1 MKKTLLATVV
11 AILLSSPTMAQ
22 NYGFEDGN
30 LSGWTVGG
38 DTGPT
43 PTTGTVNGFT
53 GTVNNITQQGMGVK
67 LLNGPIA
74 FQAQAYGAM
83 GTPGTDYYQP
93 AVTAKTWVFSP
104 YGNYMVGLQ
113 PNQGQSAAAF
123 TALGL
128 QNTDIGVQDN
138 SIVGTNKWTPG
149 SINYTVQ
156 AQKDLAG
163 YGNTGI
169 TTAAWIYRDV
179 AMTPGTSLKFGWNY
193 VGTDY
198 VPFNDGSIA
207 TLVNTT
213 DPTILGTVN
222 NYNARYALL
231 GFTNPKTGDYSAG
244 TFGSTGWQIA
254 VFDVTTAG
262 TYKLGFAS
270 FNLGDTALSPL
281 LLVDEWQGSTVT
293 CATGT
298 CTTFG
303 VVAPNNST
311 APTADSA
318 GGSGSGGSSSGGG
331 SSTPTTV
338 NDITATTTTSTLGT
352 TPVFN
357 GGTVTIADGD
367 VIAKNFGI
375 TNAGGTVN
383 TGAGLVGEITG
394 VISNDGASTTGQL
407 TVDGSGTLK
416 LNNAN
421 TYTGPTVV
429 NNGAFLV
436 LLNGNAVA
444 YSTSVTNN
452 GGINITGAGN
462 STAISGN
469 YTQGS
474 NGGLIATLTP
484 TGATQLNVTGQAN
497 LAGTY
502 TLHANQGPYAY
513 GKYTLITASGVT
525 GQFDTFA
532 TNLDSAYGNYLKYS
546 GNDVKLYV
554 TPSASAT
561 QVSIDTTSAN
571 LSNAIN
577 LQSSAV
583 TNALGN
589 DCAVFGETGSCVSVN
604 VGQSKA
610 GTGDLFNGGVTVGK
624 KINDNWRA
632 GIVTNAPFSNPT
644 IGNVSQTSNPAYGM
658 FATWTKDKLS
668 VQGSAAV
675 NQGDLTITRN
685 GPETGVGKSSVDNKA
700 VQLRASYDIPVN
712 DTVTVTPYTGVRYM
726 ESNYSGY
733 TETGPA
739 FPLTVNNTKRTST
752 SILAG
757 VTVAKQLTEKLNGNV
772 SAGIIQ
778 NLTGRS
784 ATFTGTSE
792 IAGLST
798 FSNTIPSNGS
808 TNPTVGAGLSYSV
821 DKNTKIGANVGWQAS
836 GSNADISSIGISLTR
851 GF

>member
-1 MKKTLLATVV
+1 MKKQLIATIV
-11 AILLSSPTMAQ
+11 AAMLSTSAMAQ
-22 NYGFEDGN
+22 NYGFEDGT
-30 LSGWTVGG
+30 LTGWTVGG
-38 DTGPT
+38 DTGAT
-43 PTTGTVNGFT
+43 PTTGTVTGFT

-74 FQAQAYGAM
+74 FQAQSYNAV

-104 YGNYMVGLQ
+104 YGSYMVGLQ

-128 QNTDIGVQDN
+128 TTTSVDA
-138 SIVGTNKWTPG
+138 
-149 SINYTVQ
+149 INQTILT
-156 AQKDLAG
+156 QKNAAG
-163 YGNTGI
+163 YGMTGI
-169 TTAAWIYRDV
+169 TTAAWIHRDI
-179 AMTPGTSLKFGWNY
+179 AMTPGTTVKFGWNY
-193 VGTDY
+193 IGTDY

-207 TLVNTT
+207 SLVNTT
-213 DPTILGTVN
+213 DNTILGTVN
-222 NYNARYALL
+222 NYNAQYALL

-244 TFGSTGWQIA
+244 TFGSTGWQVAI
-254 VFDVTTAG
+254 FDVATAG

-270 FNLGDTALSPL
+270 FNLGDTSLSPL
-281 LLVDEWQGSTVT
+281 LLVDEWQGATVT
-293 CATGT
+293 CTTGT

-311 APTADSA
+311 APVSDPIPTTPTDP
-318 GGSGSGGSSSGGG
+318 
-331 SSTPTTV
+331 TTPTVPTPPTTV
-338 NDITATTTTSTLGT
+338 NDITSTTTTADLGT

-357 GGTVTIADGD
+357 GGTVSLVDGD

-394 VISNDGASTTGQL
+394 VISNDGASTTGTL
-407 TVDGSGTLK
+407 TVDGTGTLK

-421 TYTGPTVV
+421 TYTGPTVI

-444 YSTSVTNN
+444 QSSSITNN
-452 GGINITGAGN
+452 GGINITGAGS
-462 STAISGN
+462 STAVSGN

-474 NGGLIATLTP
+474 NGGLIASLTP
-484 TGATQLNVTGQAN
+484 TGATQLNVAGQAN

-513 GKYTLITASGVT
+513 GKYTLITGNGVV

-546 GNDVKLYV
+546 DNDVKLYV
-554 TPSASAT
+554 TPNASTT
-561 QVSIDTTSAN
+561 QASIDATSAN

-577 LQSSAV
+577 LQSNAV

-589 DCAVFGETGSCVSVN
+589 DCAVFGETGACVGVN
-604 VGQSKA
+604 IGQTKA
-610 GTGDLFNGGVTVGK
+610 STGDLFNGGVTLGK

-632 GIVTNAPFSNPT
+632 GVVTNAPFNNPT
-644 IGNVSQTSNPAYGM
+644 IGNVSQTSNPAYGA
-658 FATWTKDKLS
+658 FATWTKDQLS
-668 VQGSAAV
+668 VQGSAAF

-685 GPETGVGKSSVDNKA
+685 GPETGVGKSTVSNNA
-700 VQLRASYDIPVN
+700 YQLKGSYSIPV
-712 DTVTVTPYTGVRYM
+712 DETVTVTPYIGVRYT
-726 ESNYSGY
+726 ESNYGGY
-733 TETGPA
+733 TETGPV
-739 FPLTVNNTKRTST
+739 FPLTVDSTKRTST

-757 VTVAKQLTEKLNGNV
+757 ATVTKQIDEKLSGNV
-772 SAGIIQ
+772 SLGLTQ
-778 NLTGRS
+778 NLSGQS
-784 ATFTGTSE
+784 ATFKGTSE
-792 IAGLST
+792 IAGLTT
-798 FSNTIPSNGS
+798 FNNAIPSNGK
-808 TNPTVGAGLSYSV
+808 TNPSIGAGLSYSI
-821 DKNTKIGANVGWQAS
+821 DKDTKVGANIGWQAK
-836 GSNADISSIGISLTR
+836 GSNADITSIGISLTK

>member
-1 MKKTLLATVV
+1 MKKKLLATVV
-11 AILLSSPTMAQ
+11 AILLSSPVMAQ

-38 DTGPT
+38 DTGAT
-43 PTTGTVNGFT
+43 PTTGTVTGFT

-93 AVTAKTWVFSP
+93 TVTAKTWVFSP

-113 PNQGQSAAAF
+113 PNQGQSSAAF

-128 QNTDIGVQDN
+128 TSASVAA
-138 SIVGTNKWTPG
+138 
-149 SINYTVQ
+149 INQTILT
-156 AQKDLAG
+156 QKNAAG
-163 YGNTGI
+163 YGMTGI
-169 TTAAWIYRDV
+169 TTAAWIHRDV

-193 VGTDY
+193 IGTDY

-207 TLVNTT
+207 SLVHTT
-213 DPTILGTVN
+213 DNTVLGTVN
-222 NYNARYALL
+222 NYNAQYALL

-254 VFDVTTAG
+254 VFDVNTAG

-281 LLVDEWQGSTVT
+281 LLIDEWQGATVT
-293 CATGT
+293 CVTGT

-303 VVAPNNST
+303 AVVPNNST
-311 APTADSA
+311 APTADAA
-318 GGSGSGGSSSGGG
+318 GGSGSGGGG
-331 SSTPTTV
+331 SVTPPAPTTV
-338 NDITATTTTSTLGT
+338 NDVTGTTTTANLGT

-367 VIAKNFGI
+367 VITKNFGV

-436 LLNGNAVA
+436 LLNGNAIA
-444 YSTSVTNN
+444 QSASVTNN
-452 GGINITGAGN
+452 GGLNITGAGS
-462 STAISGN
+462 STVISGN

-474 NGGLIATLTP
+474 NGGLITTLTP
-484 TGATQLNVTGQAN
+484 TGATQLNIAGQAN

-513 GKYTLITASGVT
+513 GKYTLITANGVI

-546 GNDVKLYV
+546 GSDVKLYI

-561 QVSIDTTSAN
+561 QASIDATSAN
-571 LSNAIN
+571 LANAIN

-589 DCAVFGETGSCVSVN
+589 DCAVFGETGACVSVN
-604 VGQSKA
+604 VGTNKA
-610 GTGDLFNGGVTVGK
+610 STGDLFNGGVTVGK

-632 GIVTNAPFSNPT
+632 GIVTNTPFNNPT
-644 IGNVSQTSNPAYGM
+644 IGNVSQTSNPAYGV
-658 FATWTKDKLS
+658 FATWTKDQLS
-668 VQGSAAV
+668 VQGSAAF

-700 VQLRASYDIPVN
+700 YQLRATYAMPIN
-712 DTVTVTPYTGVRYM
+712 ETVTVTPYAGVRHV
-726 ESNYSGY
+726 ESNYGGY
-733 TETGPA
+733 TETGPV
-739 FPLTVNNTKRTST
+739 FPLTVDSTKRTAT
-752 SILAG
+752 SVLAG
-757 VTVAKQLTEKLNGNV
+757 ATVTKQINEKLSGNV
-772 SAGIIQ
+772 SLGITQ
-778 NLTGRS
+778 NLSGQS
-784 ATFTGTSE
+784 ATFKGTSE
-792 IAGLST
+792 IASLST

-808 TNPTVGAGLSYSV
+808 INPSIGAGLNYSI
-821 DKNTKIGANVGWQAS
+821 DKTTIVGANIGWQTKGA
-836 GSNADISSIGISLTR
+836 NADIKSIGVSLTK

>member
-1 MKKTLLATVV
+1 MFLKKTLLATTV
-11 AILLSSPTMAQ
+11 AILLSSPVMAQ

-30 LSGWTVGG
+30 LTGWTVGG
-38 DTGPT
+38 DTGAT

-74 FQAQAYGAM
+74 FQAGSHQAV

-93 AVTAKTWVFSP
+93 AVTPKTWVFSP
-104 YGNYMVGLQ
+104 YGTYMVGLQ

-123 TALGL
+123 TDLGL
-128 QNTDIGVQDN
+128 TSASVAA
-138 SIVGTNKWTPG
+138 
-149 SINYTVQ
+149 INQTILT
-156 AQKDLAG
+156 QKNAAG
-163 YGNTGI
+163 YGMTGI
-169 TTAAWIYRDV
+169 TTAAWIHRDV

-193 VGTDY
+193 IGTDY

-207 TLVNTT
+207 SLVHTT
-213 DPTILGTVN
+213 DNTILGTVN
-222 NYNARYALL
+222 NYNAQYALL

-293 CATGT
+293 CVSGT

-303 VVAPNNST
+303 AVTPNNST
-311 APTADSA
+311 APTADAA
-318 GGSGSGGSSSGGG
+318 GGSGSGGSSSGG
-331 SSTPTTV
+331 SAPTTV
-338 NDITATTTTSTLGT
+338 NDVTGTTTTANLGT

-367 VIAKNFGI
+367 VITKNFGV

-383 TGAGLVGEITG
+383 TGAGLVGEISG
-394 VISNDGASTTGQL
+394 VISNDGSSTTGTL

-421 TYTGPTVV
+421 TYTGPTVI

-444 YSTSVTNN
+444 QSASVTNN
-452 GGINITGAGN
+452 GGLNITGAGS
-462 STAISGN
+462 STVIGGN

-484 TGATQLNVTGQAN
+484 TGATQLNVAGQAN

-513 GKYTLITASGVT
+513 GKYTLITGNGVV

-546 GNDVKLYV
+546 GSDVKLYI
-554 TPSASAT
+554 TPSAAAT
-561 QVSIDTTSAN
+561 QASIDSTSAN
-571 LSNAIN
+571 LANAIN
-577 LQSSAV
+577 LQANAV

-589 DCAVFGETGSCVSVN
+589 DCAVFGDTGSCVSVN
-604 VGQSKA
+604 VGQTKA
-610 GTGDLFNGGVTVGK
+610 STGDLFNGGITVGK

-632 GIVTNAPFSNPT
+632 GVMTNAPFSSPT
-644 IGNVSQTSNPAYGM
+644 IGNVAQTSSPAYGV
-658 FATWTKDKLS
+658 FATWTKDQLS
-668 VQGSAAV
+668 IQGSAAV
-675 NQGDLTITRN
+675 NQGTLTVNRQ
-685 GPETGVGKSSVDNKA
+685 GPESGVGKSSVDNKA
-700 VQLRASYDIPVN
+700 YQLKGSYSIPVN
-712 DTVTVTPYTGVRYM
+712 ETVTVTPYVGVRHI
-726 ESNYSGY
+726 ESNYGGY
-733 TETGPA
+733 TETGPV
-739 FPLTVNNTKRTST
+739 FPLTVDSTKRTST
-752 SILAG
+752 SVIAG
-757 VTVAKQLTEKLNGNV
+757 ATVSKQIDEKLSGNV
-772 SAGIIQ
+772 AVSITQ
-778 NLTGRS
+778 NLSGQS
-784 ATFTGTSE
+784 ATFKGTSE

-798 FSNTIPSNGS
+798 FNNSIPSNGK
-808 TNPTVGAGLSYSV
+808 TNPSIGAGLSYSI
-821 DKNTKIGANVGWQAS
+821 DKTTKIGANIGWQAK
-836 GSNADISSIGISLTR
+836 GSNADITSVGISLTK

>member
-1 MKKTLLATVV
+1 MKFKRNLLAIAMAGLFATS
-11 AILLSSPTMAQ
+11 AIAQ
-22 NYGFEDGN
+22 NYGFEDGT
-30 LSGWTVGG
+30 LSGWTIGG
-38 DTGPT
+38 DTGAT
-43 PTTGTVNGFT
+43 PTTGTVTGFT

-74 FQAQAYGAM
+74 FQAQSHGAV
-83 GTPGTDYYQP
+83 GTPGSDYYQP
-93 AVTAKTWVFSP
+93 AVTPKTWVFSP

-128 QNTDIGVQDN
+128 T
-138 SIVGTNKWTPG
+138 STSVGE
-149 SINYTVQ
+149 INATIL
-156 AQKDLAG
+156 AQKNAAG
-163 YGNTGI
+163 YGMTGI
-169 TTAAWIYRDV
+169 TTAAWIHRDV

-193 VGTDY
+193 IGTDY

-207 TLVNTT
+207 SLVHTSDN
-213 DPTILGTVN
+213 TILGTVN
-222 NYNARYALL
+222 NYNAQYALL

-281 LLVDEWQGSTVT
+281 LLVDEWQGNTVT
-293 CATGT
+293 CVSGT

-303 VVAPNNST
+303 AVTPNNST
-311 APTADSA
+311 APTADAA
-318 GGSGSGGSSSGGG
+318 GGSGGGGSGGG
-331 SSTPTTV
+331 GSTPTTV
-338 NDITATTTTSTLGT
+338 NDITGTTTTANLGT
-352 TPVFN
+352 TPIFN
-357 GGTVTIADGD
+357 GGTITIADGD
-367 VIAKNFGI
+367 VINKNFGI

-383 TGAGLVGEITG
+383 TGAGLVGEISG
-394 VISNDGASTTGQL
+394 VIGNDGSSTTGTL
-407 TVDGSGTLK
+407 TVDGTGTLK

-444 YSTSVTNN
+444 QSASVTNN
-452 GGINITGAGN
+452 GGINITGAGS
-462 STAISGN
+462 STVIGGN

-474 NGGLIATLTP
+474 NGGLIATLAP
-484 TGATQLNVTGQAN
+484 TGATQLNVAGEAN

-513 GKYTLITASGVT
+513 GKYTLITGNGVV

-546 GNDVKLYV
+546 ADKVQLYV
-554 TPSASAT
+554 TPNAAAT
-561 QVSIDTTSAN
+561 QASIDATSAN
-571 LSNAIN
+571 LANAIN
-577 LQSSAV
+577 LQSNAV

-589 DCAVFGETGSCVSVN
+589 DCAVFGESGACVAVN
-604 VGQSKA
+604 IGQNKVS
-610 GTGDLFNGGVTVGK
+610 TGDLVNGGITIAK

-632 GIVTNAPFSNPT
+632 GIITNAPFNNPT
-644 IGNVSQTSNPAYGM
+644 IGNVGQNSSPAYGV
-658 FATWTKDKLS
+658 FATWTKDQLS
-668 VQGSAAV
+668 VQGSAAF
-675 NQGDLTITRN
+675 NQGDLTVTRN

-700 VQLRASYDIPVN
+700 YQLRATYAIPVN
-712 DTVTVTPYTGVRYM
+712 ETVTVTPYAGVRYV
-726 ESNYSGY
+726 ESNYGGY
-733 TETGPA
+733 TETGPV
-739 FPLTVNNTKRTST
+739 FPLTVDSTKRIST
-752 SILAG
+752 SALAG

-772 SAGIIQ
+772 SVGVTQ
-778 NLTGRS
+778 NLSGQS
-784 ATFTGTSE
+784 ATFKGTSE

-798 FSNTIPSNGS
+798 FNNSIPSNGS
-808 TNPTVGAGLSYSV
+808 VNPSIGAGLSYSI
-821 DKNTKIGANVGWQAS
+821 DKTTKVGANIGWQAK
-836 GSNADISSIGISLTR
+836 GSNADITTVGISLTK

>member
-1 MKKTLLATVV
+1 MKKTLIATLV
-11 AILLSSPTMAQ
+11 AMVLSSPLLASE

-30 LSGWTVGG
+30 LSGWTIGG
-38 DTGPT
+38 DAGAT
-43 PTTGTVNGFT
+43 PTTGTVTGFT

-74 FQAQAYGAM
+74 FQAQSHGAV

-93 AVTAKTWVFSP
+93 AVTPKTWVFSP

-113 PNQGQSAAAF
+113 PNAGQSAAAF

-128 QNTDIGVQDN
+128 T
-138 SIVGTNKWTPG
+138 STSVGA
-149 SINYTVQ
+149 INATIL
-156 AQKDLAG
+156 AQKNAAG
-163 YGNTGI
+163 YGMTGI
-169 TTAAWIYRDV
+169 TTAAWIHRDI
-179 AMTPGTSLKFGWNY
+179 AMTPGTTVKFGWNY
-193 VGTDY
+193 IGTDY

-207 TLVNTT
+207 SLVHTT
-213 DPTILGTVN
+213 DNTILGTVN
-222 NYNARYALL
+222 NYNAQYALL

-244 TFGSTGWQIA
+244 TFGSTGWQVAI
-254 VFDVTTAG
+254 FDVATAG

-281 LLVDEWQGSTVT
+281 LLVDEWQGTTNT
-293 CATGT
+293 CVSGT
-298 CTTFG
+298 CTVFG

-311 APTADSA
+311 APVADPIP
-318 GGSGSGGSSSGGG
+318 
-331 SSTPTTV
+331 TPPTDPTPTPPTTV
-338 NDITATTTTSTLGT
+338 NDVTGTTTTANLGT

-357 GGTVTIADGD
+357 GGTVSIVDGD
-367 VIAKNFGI
+367 VIAKNFGV

-394 VISNDGASTTGQL
+394 VISNYGASTTGTL
-407 TVDGSGTLK
+407 TVDGTGTLK

-421 TYTGPTVV
+421 TYTGPTVI

-444 YSTSVTNN
+444 QSASVTNN
-452 GGINITGAGN
+452 GGINITGAGS

-474 NGGLIATLTP
+474 NGGLIATLAP
-484 TGATQLNVTGQAN
+484 TGATQLNVAGQAN

-513 GKYTLITASGVT
+513 GKYTLITANSVT

-546 GNDVKLYV
+546 GSDVKLYV

-561 QVSIDTTSAN
+561 QASIDATSAN
-571 LSNAIN
+571 LANAIN
-577 LQSSAV
+577 LQSNAV

-589 DCAVFGETGSCVSVN
+589 DCAVFGETGACVGIN
-604 VGQSKA
+604 VGQTKA
-610 GTGDLFNGGVTVGK
+610 STGDLFNGGVTLGK

-632 GIVTNAPFSNPT
+632 GVVTNAPFNSPT
-644 IGNVSQTSNPAYGM
+644 IGNVGQTSNPAYGV

-668 VQGSAAV
+668 VQGSAAF

-685 GPETGVGKSSVDNKA
+685 GPETGVGKSTVSNNA
-700 VQLRASYDIPVN
+700 YQLKGSYSIPV
-712 DTVTVTPYTGVRYM
+712 DETVTVTPYVGVRHT
-726 ESNYSGY
+726 ESNYGGY

-739 FPLTVNNTKRTST
+739 FPLTVDSTKRTST

-757 VTVAKQLTEKLNGNV
+757 ATVTKQINEKLSGNV
-772 SAGIIQ
+772 SVGLTQ
-778 NLTGRS
+778 NLSGQS
-784 ATFTGTSE
+784 ATFKGTSE
-792 IAGLST
+792 ISGLST
-798 FSNTIPSNGS
+798 FNNTIPSNGK
-808 TNPTVGAGLSYSV
+808 TNPSIGAGLSYSI
-821 DKNTKIGANVGWQAS
+821 DKTTKVGANIGWQAK
-836 GSNADISSIGISLTR
+836 GSNADITSIGISLTK

>member
-1 MKKTLLATVV
+1 MKQKLIATIV
-11 AILLSSPTMAQ
+11 AALLSTSALAQ

-38 DTGPT
+38 DTGAT
-43 PTTGTVNGFT
+43 PTTGTVTGFT

-74 FQAQAYGAM
+74 FQAQSHGAM

-93 AVTAKTWVFSP
+93 AVTPKTWVFSP

-128 QNTDIGVQDN
+128 TTTSV
-138 SIVGTNKWTPG
+138 SA
-149 SINYTVQ
+149 INATIL
-156 AQKDLAG
+156 AQKIAAG

-169 TTAAWIYRDV
+169 TTAAWIHRDI
-179 AMTPGTSLKFGWNY
+179 AMTPGTTVKFGWNY

-207 TLVNTT
+207 SLVHTT
-213 DPTILGTVN
+213 DNTILGTVN
-222 NYNARYALL
+222 NYNAQYALL

-244 TFGSTGWQIA
+244 TFGSTGWQ
-254 VFDVTTAG
+254 VSTFDVATAG

-270 FNLGDTALSPL
+270 FNLGDSSLSPL
-281 LLVDEWQGSTVT
+281 LLVDEWQGATVT
-293 CATGT
+293 CVTGT

-311 APTADSA
+311 APVADPTPIPPTPTPPTPDPTPTPPA
-318 GGSGSGGSSSGGG
+318 
-331 SSTPTTV
+331 PTTV
-338 NDITATTTTSTLGT
+338 NDVTGTTTTANLGT

-357 GGTVTIADGD
+357 GGTVSIVDGD

-394 VISNDGASTTGQL
+394 VISNDGTSTTGTL
-407 TVDGSGTLK
+407 TVDGTGILK

-444 YSTSVTNN
+444 QSANVTNN
-452 GGINITGAGN
+452 GGINITGAGS
-462 STAISGN
+462 STVIGGN

-474 NGGLIATLTP
+474 NGGLIATLAP
-484 TGATQLNVTGQAN
+484 TGATQLNVGGQAN

-513 GKYTLITASGVT
+513 GKYTLITANGVV

-554 TPSASAT
+554 TPGASAT
-561 QVSIDTTSAN
+561 QASIDATSAN

-577 LQSSAV
+577 LQSNAV

-589 DCAVFGETGSCVSVN
+589 DCAMFGETGACVSVN
-604 VGQSKA
+604 IGQTKA
-610 GTGDLFNGGVTVGK
+610 STGDLFNGGVTLGK

-632 GIVTNAPFSNPT
+632 GVVTNAPFNNPT
-644 IGNVSQTSNPAYGM
+644 IGNVSQTSNPAYGV
-658 FATWTKDKLS
+658 FATWTKDQLS
-668 VQGSAAV
+668 VQGSAAF

-685 GPETGVGKSSVDNKA
+685 GPETGVGKSTVSNNA
-700 VQLRASYDIPVN
+700 YQLKGSYSIPV
-712 DTVTVTPYTGVRYM
+712 DETVTVTPYIGVRHT
-726 ESNYSGY
+726 ESNYGGY
-733 TETGPA
+733 TETGPV
-739 FPLTVNNTKRTST
+739 FPLTVDSTKRTST

-757 VTVAKQLTEKLNGNV
+757 ATVTKQIDEKLSGNV
-772 SAGIIQ
+772 SLGLTQ
-778 NLTGRS
+778 NLSGQS
-784 ATFTGTSE
+784 ATFKGTSE
-792 IAGLST
+792 IAGLTT
-798 FSNTIPSNGS
+798 FNNAIPSNGK
-808 TNPTVGAGLSYSV
+808 TNPSIGAGLSYSI
-821 DKNTKIGANVGWQAS
+821 DKDTKVGANIGWQAK
-836 GSNADISSIGISLTR
+836 GSNADITSIGISLTK

>member
-1 MKKTLLATVV
+1 MKKKLIATIV
-11 AILLSSPTMAQ
+11 AALLSSSALAQ
-22 NYGFEDGN
+22 NYGFEDGT
-30 LSGWTVGG
+30 LTGWTVGG
-38 DTGPT
+38 DTGAT
-43 PTTGTVNGFT
+43 PTTGTVTGFT

-74 FQAQAYGAM
+74 FQAQSYNAV

-128 QNTDIGVQDN
+128 TTTSVDA
-138 SIVGTNKWTPG
+138 
-149 SINYTVQ
+149 INQTILT
-156 AQKDLAG
+156 QKNAAG
-163 YGNTGI
+163 YGMTGI
-169 TTAAWIYRDV
+169 TTAAWIHRDI
-179 AMTPGTSLKFGWNY
+179 AMTPGTTVKFGWNY
-193 VGTDY
+193 IGTDY

-207 TLVNTT
+207 SLVNTT
-213 DPTILGTVN
+213 DNTILGTVN
-222 NYNARYALL
+222 NYNAQYALL

-244 TFGSTGWQIA
+244 TFGSTGWQVAI
-254 VFDVTTAG
+254 FDVATAG

-270 FNLGDTALSPL
+270 FNLGDTSLSPL
-281 LLVDEWQGSTVT
+281 LLVDEWQGATVT
-293 CATGT
+293 CTTGT

-311 APTADSA
+311 APVSDPIPT
-318 GGSGSGGSSSGGG
+318 
-331 SSTPTTV
+331 TPTDPTPTPTPDPTPTV
-338 NDITATTTTSTLGT
+338 PTTINDITGATTTADLGT

-357 GGTVTIADGD
+357 GGTVSLVDGD

-375 TNAGGTVN
+375 TNAGGTIN

-394 VISNDGASTTGQL
+394 VISNDSASTTGQL
-407 TVDGSGTLK
+407 TVDGTGTLK

-444 YSTSVTNN
+444 QSASVTNN
-452 GGINITGAGN
+452 GGINITGASS

-469 YTQGS
+469 YIQAS
-474 NGGLIATLTP
+474 NGGLIASLTP
-484 TGATQLNVTGQAN
+484 TGATQLNVAGQAN

-513 GKYTLITASGVT
+513 GKYTLITANGVV

-532 TNLDSAYGNYLKYS
+532 TNLNSAYGNYLKYS

-561 QVSIDTTSAN
+561 QASIDATSAN

-577 LQSSAV
+577 LQSTAV

-589 DCAVFGETGSCVSVN
+589 DCAMFGESGACVSVN
-604 VGQSKA
+604 IGKTKA
-610 GTGDLFNGGVTVGK
+610 STGDLFNGGITVGK

-632 GIVTNAPFSNPT
+632 GVVTNSPFNNPT
-644 IGNVSQTSNPAYGM
+644 IGNVSQTSNPAYGV
-658 FATWTKDKLS
+658 FATWTKDQLS
-668 VQGSAAV
+668 VQGSAAF

-685 GPETGVGKSSVDNKA
+685 GPETGVGKSTVSNNA
-700 VQLRASYDIPVN
+700 YQLKGSYSIPVN
-712 DTVTVTPYTGVRYM
+712 ETVTVTPYVGVRHT
-726 ESNYSGY
+726 ESNYGGY
-733 TETGPA
+733 TETGPV
-739 FPLTVNNTKRTST
+739 FPLTVDGTKRTST

-757 VTVAKQLTEKLNGNV
+757 ATVTKQIDEKLSGNV
-772 SAGIIQ
+772 SLGLTQ
-778 NLTGRS
+778 NLSGQS
-784 ATFTGTSE
+784 ATFKGTSE
-792 IAGLST
+792 IAGLTT
-798 FSNTIPSNGS
+798 FNNAIPSNGS
-808 TNPTVGAGLSYSV
+808 VNPSIGAGLSYSI
-821 DKNTKIGANVGWQAS
+821 DKTTKVGANIGWQAK
-836 GSNADISSIGISLTR
+836 GSNADITSIGISLTK

>member
-1 MKKTLLATVV
+1 MFLKKTLLATTV
-11 AILLSSPTMAQ
+11 AILLSSPVMAQ

-30 LSGWTVGG
+30 LTGWTIGG
-38 DTGPT
+38 DTGAT
-43 PTTGTVNGFT
+43 PTTGTVTGFT

-74 FQAQAYGAM
+74 FQAGSHGAM
-83 GTPGTDYYQP
+83 GTPGSDYYQP

-113 PNQGQSAAAF
+113 PNAGQSSAAF

-128 QNTDIGVQDN
+128 TSTSV
-138 SIVGTNKWTPG
+138 SA
-149 SINYTVQ
+149 INATIL
-156 AQKDLAG
+156 AQKNAAG
-163 YGNTGI
+163 YGMTGI
-169 TTAAWIYRDV
+169 TTAAWIHRDV

-193 VGTDY
+193 IGTDY

-207 TLVNTT
+207 SLVHTSDN
-213 DPTILGTVN
+213 TILGTVN
-222 NYNARYALL
+222 NYNAQYALL

-281 LLVDEWQGSTVT
+281 LLVDEWQGNTVT
-293 CATGT
+293 CVSGT

-303 VVAPNNST
+303 AVTPNNST
-311 APTADSA
+311 APTADAA
-318 GGSGSGGSSSGGG
+318 GGSGGGGSGGSV
-331 SSTPTTV
+331 STPTTV
-338 NDITATTTTSTLGT
+338 NDITGTTTTANLGT
-352 TPVFN
+352 TPIFN
-357 GGTVTIADGD
+357 GGTITIADGD
-367 VIAKNFGI
+367 VINKNFGI

-383 TGAGLVGEITG
+383 TGAGLVGEISG
-394 VISNDGASTTGQL
+394 VISNDGSSTTGTL
-407 TVDGSGTLK
+407 TVDGTGTLK

-444 YSTSVTNN
+444 QSASVTNN
-452 GGINITGAGN
+452 GGINITGAG
-462 STAISGN
+462 SSIAIGGN

-484 TGATQLNVTGQAN
+484 TGATQLNVSGQAN

-513 GKYTLITASGVT
+513 GKYTLITANGVT

-532 TNLDSAYGNYLKYS
+532 TNLDPVYGNYLKYS
-546 GNDVKLYV
+546 ADKVQMYI
-554 TPSASAT
+554 TPNAAAT
-561 QVSIDTTSAN
+561 QSSIDATSAN
-571 LSNAIN
+571 LANAIN
-577 LQSSAV
+577 LQSNAV

-589 DCAVFGETGSCVSVN
+589 DCAVFGETGACVSVN
-604 VGQSKA
+604 VGQTKA
-610 GTGDLFNGGVTVGK
+610 STGDLFNGGVTVGK

-632 GIVTNAPFSNPT
+632 GVMTNTPFSSPT
-644 IGNVSQTSNPAYGM
+644 IGNVSQTSSPAYGV
-658 FATWTKDKLS
+658 FATWTKDQLS
-668 VQGSAAV
+668 VQGSAAF
-675 NQGDLTITRN
+675 NQGDLTVTRN
-685 GPETGVGKSSVDNKA
+685 GPETGIGKSTVSNNA
-700 VQLRASYDIPVN
+700 YQLKGSYTLPVN
-712 DTVTVTPYTGVRYM
+712 ETVTVTPYAGVRHT
-726 ESNYSGY
+726 ESNYGGY
-733 TETGPA
+733 TETGPV
-739 FPLTVNNTKRTST
+739 FPLTVDSTKRTST
-752 SILAG
+752 SIIAG
-757 VTVAKQLTEKLNGNV
+757 ATVTKQIDEKLSGNV
-772 SAGIIQ
+772 SLGLTQ
-778 NLTGRS
+778 NLSGQS
-784 ATFTGTSE
+784 ATFKGTSE

-798 FSNTIPSNGS
+798 FNNSIPSNGK
-808 TNPTVGAGLSYSV
+808 TNPSIGAGLSYAI
-821 DKNTKIGANVGWQAS
+821 DKTTKVGANIGWQAK
-836 GSNADISSIGISLTR
+836 GSNADITSIGISLTK

>member
-1 MKKTLLATVV
+1 MKQKLIATIV
-11 AILLSSPTMAQ
+11 AALLSTSALAQ
-22 NYGFEDGN
+22 NYGFEDGT
-30 LSGWTVGG
+30 LTGWTVGG
-38 DTGPT
+38 DTGAT
-43 PTTGTVNGFT
+43 PTTGTVTGFT

-74 FQAQAYGAM
+74 FQAGSYGAM

-128 QNTDIGVQDN
+128 TTTSVDA
-138 SIVGTNKWTPG
+138 
-149 SINYTVQ
+149 INATILTQ
-156 AQKDLAG
+156 TIEAG

-169 TTAAWIYRDV
+169 TTASWIHRDI
-179 AMTPGTSLKFGWNY
+179 AMTPGTTIKFGWNY

-207 TLVNTT
+207 SLVNTT
-213 DPTILGTVN
+213 DNTILGTVN
-222 NYNARYALL
+222 NYNAQYALL

-244 TFGSTGWQIA
+244 TFGSTGWQVAI
-254 VFDVTTAG
+254 FDVGTAG

-270 FNLGDTALSPL
+270 FNLGDSSLSPL
-281 LLVDEWQGSTVT
+281 LLVDEWQGATVT

-311 APTADSA
+311 APVSDPTPTTPTDPTTPT
-318 GGSGSGGSSSGGG
+318 
-331 SSTPTTV
+331 TPTTV
-338 NDITATTTTSTLGT
+338 NDVTGTTTTANLGT

-357 GGTVTIADGD
+357 GGTVSLVDGD
-367 VIAKNFGI
+367 VITKNFGI
-375 TNAGGTVN
+375 TNAGGIVN

-394 VISNDGASTTGQL
+394 VISNDGASTTGTL
-407 TVDGSGTLK
+407 TVDGTGILK

-421 TYTGPTVV
+421 TYTGPTVI

-444 YSTSVTNN
+444 QSASVTNN
-452 GGINITGAGN
+452 GGINITGAGS
-462 STAISGN
+462 STVIGGN
-469 YTQGS
+469 YTQAS
-474 NGGLIATLTP
+474 NGGLIATLAP
-484 TGATQLNVTGQAN
+484 AGATQLNVNGQAT

-513 GKYTLITASGVT
+513 GKYTLITANGVV

-532 TNLDSAYGNYLKYS
+532 TNLDSVYGNYLKYS

-561 QVSIDTTSAN
+561 QTSIDATSAN

-577 LQSSAV
+577 LQSNAV

-589 DCAVFGETGSCVSVN
+589 DCAVFGETGACVSVN
-604 VGQSKA
+604 IGQTKA
-610 GTGDLFNGGVTVGK
+610 STGDLFNGGVTLGK

-632 GIVTNAPFSNPT
+632 GVVTNAPFNNPT
-644 IGNVSQTSNPAYGM
+644 IGNVGQTSNPAYGV
-658 FATWTKDKLS
+658 FATWTKDQLS
-668 VQGSAAV
+668 VQGSAAF

-685 GPETGVGKSSVDNKA
+685 GPETGVGKSTVSNNA
-700 VQLRASYDIPVN
+700 YQLKGSYAIPV
-712 DTVTVTPYTGVRYM
+712 DETITVTPYIGVRHT
-726 ESNYSGY
+726 ESNYGGY
-733 TETGPA
+733 TESGPV
-739 FPLTVNNTKRTST
+739 FPLTVDSTKRTST
-752 SILAG
+752 SVLAG
-757 VTVAKQLTEKLNGNV
+757 ATVTKQIDEKLSGNV
-772 SAGIIQ
+772 SLGLTQ
-778 NLTGRS
+778 NLSGQS
-784 ATFTGTSE
+784 ATFKGTSE

-798 FSNTIPSNGS
+798 FNNAIPSNGK
-808 TNPTVGAGLSYSV
+808 TNPSIGAGLSYSI
-821 DKNTKIGANVGWQAS
+821 DENTKVGANIGWQAK
-836 GSNADISSIGISLTR
+836 GSNADITSVGISLTK

>member
-1 MKKTLLATVV
+1 MFLKKTLLATTV
-11 AILLSSPTMAQ
+11 AILLSSPVMAQ

-30 LSGWTVGG
+30 LTGWTVGG
-38 DTGPT
+38 DTGAT
-43 PTTGTVNGFT
+43 PTTGTVTGFT

-67 LLNGPIA
+67 ILNGPIA
-74 FQAQAYGAM
+74 FQAGSHQAV

-93 AVTAKTWVFSP
+93 AVTPKTWVFSP

-123 TALGL
+123 TDLGL
-128 QNTDIGVQDN
+128 TTTSVNA
-138 SIVGTNKWTPG
+138 
-149 SINYTVQ
+149 INATIL
-156 AQKDLAG
+156 AQKNAAG
-163 YGNTGI
+163 YGMTGI
-169 TTAAWIYRDV
+169 TTAAWIHRDV

-193 VGTDY
+193 IGTDY

-207 TLVNTT
+207 SLVHTSDN
-213 DPTILGTVN
+213 TILGTVN
-222 NYNARYALL
+222 NYNAQYALL

-293 CATGT
+293 CVSGT

-303 VVAPNNST
+303 AVTPNNST
-311 APTADSA
+311 APTADAA
-318 GGSGSGGSSSGGG
+318 GGSGSGGSGGG
-331 SSTPTTV
+331 GSTPTTV
-338 NDITATTTTSTLGT
+338 NDITGTTTTANLGT

-367 VIAKNFGI
+367 VITKNFGI

-383 TGAGLVGEITG
+383 TGAGLVGEIAG
-394 VISNDGASTTGQL
+394 VISNDGSSTTGTL
-407 TVDGSGTLK
+407 TVDGAGTLK

-421 TYTGPTVV
+421 TYTGPTII

-444 YSTSVTNN
+444 QSASVTNN
-452 GGINITGAGN
+452 GGLNITGAGS
-462 STAISGN
+462 STVIGGN

-484 TGATQLNVTGQAN
+484 TGATQLNVAGQAN

-513 GKYTLITASGVT
+513 GKYTLITGNGVS

-546 GNDVKLYV
+546 GTDVKLYV
-554 TPSASAT
+554 TPSAAAT
-561 QVSIDTTSAN
+561 QASIDATRAN

-577 LQSSAV
+577 LQSNAV

-589 DCAVFGETGSCVSVN
+589 DCAVFGESGACVSVN
-604 VGQSKA
+604 VGQTKA
-610 GTGDLFNGGVTVGK
+610 STGDLFNGGITVGK

-632 GIVTNAPFSNPT
+632 GVVTNAPFSNPT
-644 IGNVSQTSNPAYGM
+644 IGNVSQTSSPAYGV

-668 VQGSAAV
+668 VQGSAAF
-675 NQGDLTITRN
+675 NQGNLTITRN

-700 VQLRASYDIPVN
+700 YQLRATYAIPVN
-712 DTVTVTPYTGVRYM
+712 ETVTVTPYAGVRHT
-726 ESNYSGY
+726 ESNYGGY
-733 TETGPA
+733 TETGPV
-739 FPLTVNNTKRTST
+739 FPLTVDSTKRTST

-757 VTVAKQLTEKLNGNV
+757 ATVTKQINEKLSGNV
-772 SAGIIQ
+772 SLGLTQ
-778 NLTGRS
+778 NLSGQS
-784 ATFTGTSE
+784 ATFKGTSE
-792 IAGLST
+792 IADLST
-798 FSNTIPSNGS
+798 FNKTIPSNGS
-808 TNPTVGAGLSYSV
+808 VNPSVGAGLSYSI
-821 DKNTKIGANVGWQAS
+821 DKTTKVGANIGWQAK
-836 GSNADISSIGISLTR
+836 GSNADITSIGISLTK

>member
-1 MKKTLLATVV
+1 MKKQLIATIV
-11 AILLSSPTMAQ
+11 AAMLSTSAMGQ

-30 LSGWTVGG
+30 LTGWTIGG
-38 DTGPT
+38 DAGDT
-43 PTTGTVNGFT
+43 PTTGTVTGFT

-67 LLNGPIA
+67 LLNGSIA
-74 FQAQAYGAM
+74 FQAGSHGAV

-128 QNTDIGVQDN
+128 TSTSVAA
-138 SIVGTNKWTPG
+138 
-149 SINYTVQ
+149 INQTILD
-156 AQKDLAG
+156 QKNAAG
-163 YGNTGI
+163 YGMTGI
-169 TTAAWIYRDV
+169 TTAAWIHRDI
-179 AMTPGTSLKFGWNY
+179 AMTPGTTVKFGWNY
-193 VGTDY
+193 IGTDY

-207 TLVNTT
+207 SLVNTT
-213 DPTILGTVN
+213 DNTVLGTVN
-222 NYNARYALL
+222 NYNAQYALL

-244 TFGSTGWQIA
+244 TFGSTGWQVAI
-254 VFDVTTAG
+254 FDVATAG
-262 TYKLGFAS
+262 TYTLGFAS

-281 LLVDEWQGSTVT
+281 LLIDELQGTTNACVD
-293 CATGT
+293 GT
-298 CTTFG
+298 CTTIG
-303 VVAPNNST
+303 AVAPNNST
-311 APTADSA
+311 APVADA
-318 GGSGSGGSSSGGG
+318 
-331 SSTPTTV
+331 TPTTPTTPTPTVV
-338 NDITATTTTSTLGT
+338 NDVTGTTSTADLGT

-357 GGTVTIADGD
+357 GGTVSLVDGD
-367 VIAKNFGI
+367 VIAKNFGV
-375 TNAGGTVN
+375 TNAGGTIN

-394 VISNDGASTTGQL
+394 VISNDGASTTGTL
-407 TVDGSGTLK
+407 TVDGTGTLK

-421 TYTGPTVV
+421 TYTGPTVI

-444 YSTSVTNN
+444 QSSSITNN
-452 GGINITGAGN
+452 GGINITGAGS
-462 STAISGN
+462 STVIGGN
-469 YTQGS
+469 YTQAS

-484 TGATQLNVTGQAN
+484 TGATQLNVGGQAN

-513 GKYTLITASGVT
+513 GKYTLITANGVV

-561 QVSIDTTSAN
+561 QASIDATSAN
-571 LSNAIN
+571 LANAIN
-577 LQSSAV
+577 LQSNAV

-589 DCAVFGETGSCVSVN
+589 DCAVFGETGACVGIN
-604 VGQSKA
+604 IGQTKSS
-610 GTGDLFNGGVTVGK
+610 TGDLFNGGVSLGK

-632 GIVTNAPFSNPT
+632 GVVTNAPFNNPT
-644 IGNVSQTSNPAYGM
+644 IGNVSQTSNPAYGV
-658 FATWTKDKLS
+658 FATWSKDQLS
-668 VQGSAAV
+668 VQGSAAF

-685 GPETGVGKSSVDNKA
+685 GPETGVGKSTVDNKA
-700 VQLRASYDIPVN
+700 YQLKGSYSIPV
-712 DTVTVTPYTGVRYM
+712 DETVTVTPYIGVRHT
-726 ESNYSGY
+726 ESNYGGY

-739 FPLTVNNTKRTST
+739 FPLTVDSTKRTST

-757 VTVAKQLTEKLNGNV
+757 ATVTKQIDEKLSGNV
-772 SAGIIQ
+772 SVGLTQ
-778 NLTGRS
+778 NLSGQS
-784 ATFTGTSE
+784 ATFKGTSE
-792 IAGLST
+792 IAGLTT
-798 FSNTIPSNGS
+798 FNNAIPSNGK
-808 TNPTVGAGLSYSV
+808 TNPSIGAGLSYSI
-821 DKNTKIGANVGWQAS
+821 DKNTKVGANIGWQAK
-836 GSNADISSIGISLTR
+836 GSNADITSIGISLTK

>member
-1 MKKTLLATVV
+1 MKKKLLATVV
-11 AILLSSPTMAQ
+11 AILLSSPVMAQ

-38 DTGPT
+38 DTGAT
-43 PTTGTVNGFT
+43 PTTGTVTGFT

-74 FQAQAYGAM
+74 FQAQSHGAM

-93 AVTAKTWVFSP
+93 AVTPKTWVFSP

-128 QNTDIGVQDN
+128 TTTSV
-138 SIVGTNKWTPG
+138 SA
-149 SINYTVQ
+149 INATIL
-156 AQKDLAG
+156 AQKIAAG

-169 TTAAWIYRDV
+169 TTAAWIHRDI
-179 AMTPGTSLKFGWNY
+179 AMTPGTTVKFGWNY

-207 TLVNTT
+207 SLVHTT
-213 DPTILGTVN
+213 DNTILGTVN
-222 NYNARYALL
+222 NYNAQYALL

-244 TFGSTGWQIA
+244 TFGSTGWQVA
-254 VFDVTTAG
+254 TFDVATAG

-293 CATGT
+293 CVTGT

-311 APTADSA
+311 APVADPIP
-318 GGSGSGGSSSGGG
+318 
-331 SSTPTTV
+331 TPPTPTPTPTPPPVPTTV
-338 NDITATTTTSTLGT
+338 NDVTGTTTTANLGT

-357 GGTVTIADGD
+357 GGTVSIVDGD

-383 TGAGLVGEITG
+383 TGTGLVGEITG
-394 VISNDGASTTGQL
+394 VISNDGTSTTGTL
-407 TVDGSGTLK
+407 TVDGTGILK
-416 LNNAN
+416 LNNTN

-444 YSTSVTNN
+444 QSASVTNN
-452 GGINITGAGN
+452 GGINITGAGS
-462 STAISGN
+462 STAIGGN

-474 NGGLIATLTP
+474 NGGLIATLAP
-484 TGATQLNVTGQAN
+484 AGATQLNVGGQAN

-513 GKYTLITASGVT
+513 GKYTLITANGVV

-554 TPSASAT
+554 TPGASVT
-561 QVSIDTTSAN
+561 QASIDATSAN
-571 LSNAIN
+571 LANAIN

-589 DCAVFGETGSCVSVN
+589 DCAVFGETGACVSVN
-604 VGQSKA
+604 VGTNKA
-610 GTGDLFNGGVTVGK
+610 STGDLFNGGVTVGK

-632 GIVTNAPFSNPT
+632 GVVTNAPFNNPT
-644 IGNVSQTSNPAYGM
+644 IGNVSQTSNPAYGV
-658 FATWTKDKLS
+658 FATWTKDQLS
-668 VQGSAAV
+668 VQGSAAF

-700 VQLRASYDIPVN
+700 YQLRATYAMPIN
-712 DTVTVTPYTGVRYM
+712 ETVTVTPYAGVRHV
-726 ESNYSGY
+726 ESNYGGY
-733 TETGPA
+733 TETGPV
-739 FPLTVNNTKRTST
+739 FPLTVDSTKRTAT
-752 SILAG
+752 SVLAG
-757 VTVAKQLTEKLNGNV
+757 ATVTKQINEKLSGNV
-772 SAGIIQ
+772 SLGLTQ
-778 NLTGRS
+778 NLSGQS
-784 ATFTGTSE
+784 ATFKGTSE

-798 FSNTIPSNGS
+798 FSNTIPSNGK
-808 TNPTVGAGLSYSV
+808 TNPSIGAGLSYSI
-821 DKNTKIGANVGWQAS
+821 DKTTKVGANIGWQAK
-836 GSNADISSIGISLTR
+836 GANADITSIGVSLTK